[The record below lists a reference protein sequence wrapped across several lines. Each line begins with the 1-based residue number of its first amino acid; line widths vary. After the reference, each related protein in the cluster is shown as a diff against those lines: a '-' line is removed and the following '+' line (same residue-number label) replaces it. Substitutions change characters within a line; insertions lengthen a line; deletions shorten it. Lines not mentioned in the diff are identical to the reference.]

1 LCADLHP
8 RGSRHSCH
16 IPTRYAVLPLA
27 TRGNM
32 IRWALRRAIDKV
44 ERNLKTDA
52 RGGMPVLFDHGL
64 VPTPPD
70 ARARTA

>member
-1 LCADLHP
+1 MSHSEALCRLTVGDK
-8 RGSRHSCH
+8 RKD
-16 IPTRYAVLPLA
+16 
-27 TRGNM
+27 M

-52 RGGMPVLFDHGL
+52 RGGTPVLFDHGL
-64 VPTPPD
+64 VPTPAD